1 MANNL
6 RLYRLKHNMTLSQ
19 LSGIITGST
28 KQHNVIFK
36 HETGKITTAKAAFKY
51 SEALNENVFDILGDD
66 VLLILPKTQ
75 EEKDKLLKIVEN
87 LKVE

>member
-6 RLYRLKHNMTLSQ
+6 RYYRLKHNMTLADLSQ
-19 LSGIITGST
+19 IITGA
-28 KQHNVIFK
+28 KNQHNVIFK
-36 HETGKITTAKAAFKY
+36 HETGKITTSKAALKY
-51 SEALNENVFDILGDD
+51 ANALGENVFDILGDD
-66 VLLILPKTQ
+66 VLLILPTTQ